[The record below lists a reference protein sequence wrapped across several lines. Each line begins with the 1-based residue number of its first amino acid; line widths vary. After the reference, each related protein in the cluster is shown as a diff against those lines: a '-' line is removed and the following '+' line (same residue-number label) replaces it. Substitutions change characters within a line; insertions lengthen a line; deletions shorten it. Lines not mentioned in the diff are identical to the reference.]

1 MDHTKGFLMS
11 DATNKGEQRN
21 EDSSDEARTPIPEI
35 AKNCIEASVSLIQKV
50 LDSTSTE
57 QLLCASAFLETTL
70 TSDYS
75 ESSHTGRLFALE
87 HLCAL
92 ALKNNNP
99 VSGKEITSS
108 ELIELSLSTRQQSM
122 WVPVLATKTGDRL
135 SDLVNS
141 IILLHH
147 TVIRCPTY
155 LEQQEE
161 LNNKIVD
168 HIRIPELTQRFGF
181 STDCCSLFFR
191 KMRGAIEEK
200 LRGLQPYC
208 SVVYAELVKMMNG
221 NDDENSAESESILPP
236 ELLDQFIRQV
246 PVNIYM
252 YTAEEMV
259 ELTGLDRLV
268 VDAILNSFTS
278 YFGEIRGD
286 YLSVSPV
293 ASLQRKPLIQF
304 DEKRWFVGLLD
315 YLPFA
320 VRPCVEEEL
329 KSQPPTP
336 LWIRYQNA
344 RAEYLV
350 SRTAATFKTAAPN
363 AEIYTNLKYENPDHP
378 GEETELDCLVQIDKT
393 LLTIEC
399 KAGMLADAAKRGAPK
414 ALDKNIDRLVGE
426 AAQQS
431 DRAIRYLRSR
441 ENPEFCT
448 SKDKVEIDMQGINEI
463 IPVVVTLDHLDP
475 VTSRLSMLRRLG
487 RLDASEVELPWA
499 INVVDLGILCETLE
513 WSSQLLHYLSRRI
526 PVQAIEK
533 IHFTEELDLFSVYL
547 SNGLFFPDEILS
559 KDNALLGLANMTECF
574 DEYYMAERLHG
585 KKAALKPRMDIPPV
599 VRKLMSEVEGSNS
612 TGYSV
617 INRYLLD
624 LSGNARKQLEDTIL
638 KLVALAS
645 QDQAPH
651 DFSWETRDVAG
662 LTIFVEPRKD
672 EVLLRY
678 QFLSN
683 WCAMKKYRSK
693 LPLWIGILLFV
704 NDGDFE
710 LAGFQC
716 LPFVWKETE
725 ELEELCKTFESSSGH
740 RIRSCLE

>member
-1 MDHTKGFLMS
+1 MGHAKGFLMS
-11 DATNKGEQRN
+11 DASNKGEQQK
-21 EDSSDEARTPIPEI
+21 EDPSNKTHTSIAEI
-35 AKNCIEASVSLIQKV
+35 AKNCIDASVSLIQKV
-50 LDSTSTE
+50 LVSASTE

-75 ESSHTGRLFALE
+75 ESNHAGRLFALE

-92 ALKNNNP
+92 ALKNNKP
-99 VSGKEITSS
+99 VSGTEITSS
-108 ELIELSLSTRQQSM
+108 ELIEVSSSTRQQSM
-122 WVPVLATKTGDRL
+122 WVPVIATKTGDSL

-155 LEQQEE
+155 LEHQEE
-161 LNNKIVD
+161 LNRKIVD

-181 STDCCSLFFR
+181 SIDCCSLFFR

-221 NDDENSAESESILPP
+221 SDDKNSSESEPILPQ

-246 PVNIYM
+246 PVDIYM
-252 YTAEEMV
+252 YTPEEMV
-259 ELTGLDRLV
+259 ELTGLERLV
-268 VDAILNSFTS
+268 VDAILDNFTS
-278 YFGEIRGD
+278 YFGETRED
-286 YLSVSPV
+286 YLYVSPV

-304 DEKRWFVGLLD
+304 DEQRYFIGLLD
-315 YLPFA
+315 YMPFA
-320 VRPCVEEEL
+320 IRPRVEEEL

-336 LWIRYQNA
+336 LWTRYQNV

-350 SRTAATFKTAAPN
+350 NRTVQTFKTVAPS
-363 AEIYTNLKYENPDHP
+363 ATSYTNLKYENPDRP
-378 GEETELDCLVQIDKT
+378 GEETELDGLVKIDKT
-393 LLTIEC
+393 LLVIEC
-399 KAGMLADAAKRGAPK
+399 KAGALADAAKRGAAK
-414 ALDKNIDRLVGE
+414 TLDKNINRLVGD
-426 AAQQS
+426 ATQQT
-431 DRAIRYLRSR
+431 DRAIRYLRSG
-441 ENPEFCT
+441 EVTEFRT
-448 SKDKVEIDMQGINEI
+448 GKDKIEIDLKGVNEI

-487 RLDASEVELPWA
+487 RLDASGLELPWA
-499 INVVDLGILCETLE
+499 INIVDLGILCEMVE

-547 SNGLFFPDEILS
+547 SNGLFFPDEILA
-559 KDNALLGLANMTECF
+559 KDNALLGLGNMTECF
-574 DEYYMAERLHG
+574 DEYYMGERLHG
-585 KKAALKPRMDIPPV
+585 EKPASKPKMDIPPV
-599 VRKLMSEVEGSNS
+599 VRRLMSEVEDSNS

-617 INRYLLD
+617 INRYFLD
-624 LSGNARKQLEDTIL
+624 LSGHARKQLEDTIM

-645 QDQAPH
+645 QDRAPH
-651 DFSWETRDVAG
+651 DFSWETRDIAG
-662 LTIFVEPRKD
+662 LTIFLEPRKD

-678 QFLSN
+678 QYLSN

-693 LPLWIGILLFV
+693 LPLWIGLLLFV
-704 NDGDFE
+704 DNGDFE

-716 LPFVWKETE
+716 LSFVWKEDD
-725 ELEELCKTFESSSGH
+725 ELEEMCKAFESSSGQK
-740 RIRSCLE
+740 IKSCLE